1 MCDCKDEAVLAGKG
15 ASSEETRHLRSQSDF
30 QGEGEISKAEEKRKD
45 NKQRSKAVCQ
55 SAVCQSALLTQQS
68 ASLLS
73 MTEPELMAKAVNKL
87 KEATFINS
95 SLSVK

>member
-55 SAVCQSALLTQQS
+55 SAVCQVCCLP
-68 ASLLS
+68 SLLFA
-73 MTEPELMAKAVNKL
+73 LMNAFFL
-87 KEATFINS
+87 QS
-95 SLSVK
+95 S